1 LKRDV
6 DKYFEENK
14 PYAGLGRTSL
24 LSGVTYV
31 AARAVNIIV
40 QVASTIILARLLS
53 PHDFG
58 LIAMVLALVGFAPML
73 IDLGT
78 SDASTQKTRIT
89 EAEVSTLFWLNMAIG
104 VALTVLLAQAR
115 VRSRPF
121 TSMGQGRSGYFQN
134 AFLIY
139 SNLTG
144 ILTESLHSIATS
156 SLSKLRNDV
165 EELKRSWASAL
176 SLASFIS
183 AGFV

>member
-1 LKRDV
+1 M
-6 DKYFEENK
+6 
-14 PYAGLGRTSL
+14 A
-24 LSGVTYV
+24 
-31 AARAVNIIV
+31 
-40 QVASTIILARLLS
+40 
-53 PHDFG
+53 
-58 LIAMVLALVGFAPML
+58 LALVGFAPML

-89 EAEVSTLFWLNMAIG
+89 EAEGQHGNRCRLDRAPGRRLG
-104 VALTVLLAQAR
+104 CGRGLLR
-115 VRSRPF
+115 LW
-121 TSMGQGRSGYFQN
+121 GQGRSGYFQN
-134 AFLIY
+134 AFLID

-144 ILTESLHSIATS
+144 ILTESLHSTATS